1 MSFLTGLF
9 SGSKGSDYQ
18 AMGPQE
24 QEAEQAGQTANNAM
38 NMLQGVATGTSG
50 PNPGQAL
57 LNQATGQNI
66 ANATG
71 LIKSQKGLNP
81 GIAARLAGQQAAN
94 IQQQSAGQAA
104 TMRANQQQAAMDEL
118 NRAAQSEQGLLL
130 GSIANQNNANAS
142 IAQQNANAQNQMGGN
157 LLGNLPLIGKL
168 FAGGGEVKKFA
179 GGGPSSAIGQFFYP
193 SEQEVEFAS
202 GPRGAITVP
211 DVVPDKPS
219 VPGLSTA
226 TGGQGAAQGITGL
239 IGTLGK
245 AAPAAAAAMAKGGRI
260 KRPVVG
266 EELAA
271 KGEKVPGK
279 AKVKGNSYANDII
292 DAKLSPGEIILPRS
306 VTMSEDPV
314 KNAAKFVQAVLAK
327 QHMKRK

>member
-18 AMGPQE
+18 AMGPRE
-24 QEAEQAGQTANNAM
+24 QEAEQARQQSLNAM

-50 PNPGQAL
+50 PNPGQAM

-104 TMRANQQQAAMDEL
+104 TMRANQQQAAMNEL
-118 NRAAQSEQGLLL
+118 NQAAQSEQGLLL

-142 IAQQNANAQNQMGGN
+142 IAQQNANAQNQMVGGA
-157 LLGNLPLIGKL
+157 LSNLPIIGSL
-168 FAGGGEVKKFA
+168 FAEGGEVKKFA
-179 GGGPSSAIGQFFYP
+179 DGGPSSAIGQFLYP

-202 GPRGAITVP
+202 GPRGALPVP
-211 DVVPDKPS
+211 NIMGQKNNKTDPTAPIVQKS
-219 VPGLSTA
+219 GGLSNILSTV
-226 TGGQGAAQGITGL
+226 G
-239 IGTLGK
+239 
-245 AAPAAAAAMAKGGRI
+245 PAAAAGMAKGGGVNTPI
-260 KRPVVG
+260 IG

-279 AKVKGNSYANDII
+279 AKVKGNSYSNDTI
-292 DAKLSPGEIILPRS
+292 DAKLSPGEIIIPRS
-306 VTMSEDPV
+306 ITMSKDPV
-314 KNAAKFVQAVLAK
+314 NNAAKFVQAVMAK
-327 QHMKRK
+327 QRMKRK